1 MRGAGSLGG
10 MGVGEG
16 DGQSCLFL
24 SSSVSFFLNELQWH
38 HSSFARSL
46 LIFFIFILRF
56 WNQILTCLSV
66 RLSSRATSYLR
77 SLVRYMLNRNSF
89 SSSSVWCLV

>member
-1 MRGAGSLGG
+1 MG
-10 MGVGEG
+10 MGEG
-16 DGQSCLFL
+16 DGQSFLSL
-24 SSSVSFFLNELQWH
+24 SSSTGFLNKLEWH

-89 SSSSVWCLV
+89 SSSSVWCFV